1 MDTQPIDILNQYCPS
16 RRVLELLGDKWTLLT
31 LNAIARGINRHN
43 ALQRE
48 IGGISQKMLSQTLR
62 DLERNGILTRHVYP
76 VVPPRVEYELTALG
90 KSLNEPVVAL
100 GKWAQDNFAQVESSR
115 AKYDQLNSTHDG
127 NE

>member
-1 MDTQPIDILNQYCPS
+1 MDVHPIDILNQYCPS

-62 DLERNGILTRHVYP
+62 ELERNGIVTRQVFP
-76 VVPPRVEYELTALG
+76 VVPPRVEYELTPLG

-100 GKWAQDNFAQVESSR
+100 GKWAQENYAMVENARQNYDRGNKYQER
-115 AKYDQLNSTHDG
+115 A
-127 NE
+127 

>member
-1 MDTQPIDILNQYCPS
+1 MTAHPIDILNQHCPS
-16 RRVLELLGDKWTLLT
+16 RKVLDLLGDKWTLLT

-62 DLERNGILTRHVYP
+62 ELERNGIVSRHVFP
-76 VVPPRVEYELTALG
+76 VIPPRVEYELTPLG

-100 GKWAQDNFAQVESSR
+100 GNWAEKNYALVEIAR
-115 AKYDQLNSTHDG
+115 KQYDQENNNHDQ
-127 NE
+127 E

>member
-1 MDTQPIDILNQYCPS
+1 MNAFPIDILNPYCPS

-62 DLERNGILTRHVYP
+62 ELERNGIVTRHVFP
-76 VVPPRVEYELTALG
+76 VVPPRVEYEMTVLG
-90 KSLNEPVVAL
+90 KSLIEPVVAL
-100 GKWAQDNFAQVESSR
+100 GKWSQENFAQVEAAR
-115 AKYDQLNSTHDG
+115 QEYDRLNG
-127 NE
+127 QNELE

>member
-1 MDTQPIDILNQYCPS
+1 MNAYPIDILNQYCPS

-62 DLERNGILTRHVYP
+62 ELERNGIVTRHVYP
-76 VVPPRVEYELTALG
+76 VVPPRVEYELTLLG

-100 GKWAQDNFAQVESSR
+100 GKWAQDNYALVENAR
-115 AKYDQLNSTHDG
+115 EKYDRDNRANNID
-127 NE
+127 